1 MRRALFGRGAPI
13 SPAHQRL
20 PMNQQKIAI
29 VYGRVDP
36 SAPADEADVL
46 VQVNTVREA
55 LHALGHETFDV
66 PMTLDLG
73 VTAAVLKAAG
83 PLIAFNLA
91 ETIEGKGSLIH
102 LAPSLLDTL
111 GIPYTGAP
119 CEAILLT
126 SHKVLAKRTLTAGS
140 IATPP
145 WAAAAE
151 VLDAGPGFPAP
162 WIVKSVWEHASIG
175 LEDSS
180 VAGSAEE
187 LAAEIRR
194 RARREAIEN
203 LFVESFIDGREFNLA
218 LLGGEKEPEN
228 LPPAE
233 IRFVGYPVNKPRM
246 VGYRAKWVEGSFE
259 YGATPRAFD
268 FPAEDDVLVRE
279 LVRVS
284 RDCWRLFGL
293 RGYARVDF
301 RVDPD
306 GRPWILEVNTNPCL
320 APDAGF
326 MAAAGR
332 AGLTTRDVVERIV
345 SAATRVNAGNQLEE
359 RHA

>member
-1 MRRALFGRGAPI
+1 
-13 SPAHQRL
+13 
-20 PMNQQKIAI
+20 MNHRKIAI

-46 VQVNTVREA
+46 VQVNTVRAA

-66 PMTLDLG
+66 PISLDLG

-83 PLIAFNLA
+83 PLVAFNLA

-126 SHKVLAKRTLTAGS
+126 SHKVLAKRSLVAGGM
-140 IATPP
+140 ATPP

-151 VLDAGPGFPAP
+151 ALDAGPAFPPP

-180 VAGSAEE
+180 VVGSAED
-187 LAAEIRR
+187 LGAEIRR
-194 RARREAIEN
+194 RAERESMEN

-218 LLGGEKEPEN
+218 LLGGEKEPES

-233 IRFVGYPVNKPRM
+233 IQFVGYPRSKPRM
-246 VGYRAKWVEGSFE
+246 VGYKAKWEEGSFE
-259 YGATPRAFD
+259 YAATPRVFD
-268 FPAEDDVLVRE
+268 FPAEDDE
-279 LVRVS
+279 LVRTLVRLS

-301 RVDPD
+301 RVDPA

-332 AGLTTRDVVERIV
+332 AGMTTEDVVGRIV
-345 SAATRVNAGNQLEE
+345 SAATRVNAGKQAEE